1 MVSLTE
7 VKENKPT
14 PEEVDAVLTD
24 AIYNAENAAMS
35 AEDNLKEAEKSAE
48 ENFTAPEEQ
57 AEEVTNE
64 DTDKLAKAAQEAAEA
79 ILKAEIEANDADAA
93 ALTKADTESDSD
105 SESDSDDDDFD
116 DDFDPDETLAE
127 RISALKDIFPPQ
139 LRSSVVSGANALQSG
154 CKGLAH
160 KFGVSLWYLTT
171 TALLLGA
178 PLALSILHETQLSE
192 LEKEMNMQQS
202 SSDILTPGASDKQDE
217 KK

>member
-14 PEEVDAVLTD
+14 HEEVDAVLTD
-24 AIYNAENAAMS
+24 AIYNAENAAKS
-35 AEDNLKEAEKSAE
+35 AEDNLKEAEKSTG
-48 ENFTAPEEQ
+48 ENSTAPEEQ

-64 DTDKLAKAAQEAAEA
+64 DTDNLAKAAQEAAEA

-93 ALTKADTESDSD
+93 ALTKADESDSD
-105 SESDSDDDDFD
+105 SDSDDDDFD

>member
-14 PEEVDAVLTD
+14 HEEVDAVLTD
-24 AIYNAENAAMS
+24 AIYNAENAAKS
-35 AEDNLKEAEKSAE
+35 AEDNLKEAEKSTG
-48 ENFTAPEEQ
+48 ENSTAPEEQ

-64 DTDKLAKAAQEAAEA
+64 DTDNLAKAAQEAAEA

-93 ALTKADTESDSD
+93 ALTKADESDSD
-105 SESDSDDDDFD
+105 SDSDDDDFD

-139 LRSSVVSGANALQSG
+139 LRSSVVSGADALQSG

>member
-14 PEEVDAVLTD
+14 HEEVDAVLTD
-24 AIYNAENAAMS
+24 AIYNAENAAKS
-35 AEDNLKEAEKSAE
+35 AEDNLKEAEKSAG
-48 ENFTAPEEQ
+48 ENSTAPEEQ

-64 DTDKLAKAAQEAAEA
+64 DTDNLAKAAQEAAEA

-93 ALTKADTESDSD
+93 ALTKADESDSD
-105 SESDSDDDDFD
+105 SDSDDDDFD

-139 LRSSVVSGANALQSG
+139 LRSSVVSGADALQSG

>member
-14 PEEVDAVLTD
+14 HEEVDAVLTD
-24 AIYNAENAAMS
+24 AIYNAENAAKS
-35 AEDNLKEAEKSAE
+35 AEDNLKEAEKSAG
-48 ENFTAPEEQ
+48 ENSTAPEEQ

-64 DTDKLAKAAQEAAEA
+64 DTDNLAKAAQEAAEA

-93 ALTKADTESDSD
+93 ALTKADESD

>member
-14 PEEVDAVLTD
+14 HEEVDAVLTD
-24 AIYNAENAAMS
+24 AIYNAENAAKS
-35 AEDNLKEAEKSAE
+35 AEDNLKEAEKSAG
-48 ENFTAPEEQ
+48 ENSTAPEEQ

-64 DTDKLAKAAQEAAEA
+64 DTDNLAKAAQEAAEA

-93 ALTKADTESDSD
+93 ALTKADESDSD
-105 SESDSDDDDFD
+105 SDSDDDDFD